1 MCIAKLLLINYFL
14 FQNKTMNT
22 KHKISQML
30 VLTKYTAVTTASE
43 VFTMKTTNV
52 LNVMDMVSCFC
63 F

>member
-30 VLTKYTAVTTASE
+30 VLTKYTAVTTAIE

-52 LNVMDMVSCFC
+52 LNVMDMVSCFR